1 MGGVG
6 WGMWGGGWGVGVW
19 GGGCGVGGVRC
30 GVGISSVSIP
40 SHSFLAET
48 GVVPELFRKES
59 PSQWV
64 WGLLTEGTVIK
75 GLT

>member
-1 MGGVG
+1 
-6 WGMWGGGWGVGVW
+6 MWIGGGGGVW
-19 GGGCGVGGVRC
+19 GGGVRC
-30 GVGISSVSIP
+30 GVGVSSISIP
-40 SHSFLAET
+40 SHFFLAET
-48 GVVPELFRKES
+48 GVVPVLFRKES